1 MKLEFNWFTDSRT
14 QSQKLQLL
22 DSNLQVMAIL
32 DQRDFGHMAN
42 MGKNPG
48 ILQDVVD
55 YCNLCKATSIKEF
68 TPTVF

>member
-22 DSNLQVMAIL
+22 DSNLQALAIL
-32 DQRDFGHMAN
+32 DQRDFVNMGN

-55 YCNLCKATSIKEF
+55 YCNLCKATNIKEF